1 MLPDLFWTAVAPPNR
16 DPDKIPVLFHETIGD
31 SAETFEMRQ
40 VKLWLTLNDRF
51 VIIALHQ
58 PGILDIIEAH
68 PPRLVCQILIE
79 P

>member
-1 MLPDLFWTAVAPPNR
+1 MPLDLFWTAVAPPNQ
-16 DPDKIPVLFHETIGD
+16 DPDKIPVLLHETIGD
-31 SAETFEMRQ
+31 SAEILEMRQ
-40 VKLWLTLNDRF
+40 VKRWLTRNDRL
-51 VIIALHQ
+51 VIRALHQ